1 MVRNRIVL
9 GLALLAGARLSLADT
24 QPAPQTARQALIE
37 MFFSKTA
44 GSLEKHLP
52 EVTRAAISK
61 ARAASGTSM
70 VDGLSLWTGLLQAH
84 NQQLQTFDAG
94 SMLLSVEDPV
104 QHSKF
109 EIIVERDDLRA
120 DEDSIELSFQGYKDG
135 QPQKIGVTPRLTLTM
150 KQEAGVWRLNEITV
164 AVRMSLTDPELLKAI
179 TTNAN
184 ARAAGN
190 QGVPSPPNTPQYHA
204 ANGGDEATALTSLR
218 VLLAAEQIYA
228 KRYPAS
234 GFTCSLPDL
243 GGMGSGGEA
252 NEHQAML
259 LDPRLA
265 TGRKNGYVFTTTACA
280 GNPISHFKVTAVPTE
295 PSANLRTL
303 CSDESGQIRV
313 SPDGSAGS
321 CLRAGVP
328 MP

>member
-1 MVRNRIVL
+1 
-9 GLALLAGARLSLADT
+9 
-24 QPAPQTARQALIE
+24 
-37 MFFSKTA
+37 
-44 GSLEKHLP
+44 
-52 EVTRAAISK
+52 
-61 ARAASGTSM
+61 
-70 VDGLSLWTGLLQAH
+70 
-84 NQQLQTFDAG
+84 
-94 SMLLSVEDPV
+94 V

-184 ARAAGN
+184 ARTAGN
-190 QGVPSPPNTPQYHA
+190 QGVPSPTNTPQYHA

-228 KRYPAS
+228 RRYPAS

-280 GNPISHFKVTAVPTE
+280 GNPISRFKVTAVPTE

-321 CLRAGVP
+321 CLRAGIP